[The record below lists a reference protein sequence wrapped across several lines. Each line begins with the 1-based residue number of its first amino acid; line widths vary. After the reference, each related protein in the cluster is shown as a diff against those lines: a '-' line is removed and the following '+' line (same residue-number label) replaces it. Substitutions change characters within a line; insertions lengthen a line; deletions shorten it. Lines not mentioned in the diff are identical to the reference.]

1 MGFSIITNMAALGV
15 ARKTADSYAALY
27 KSMERLAS
35 GLKINRASDNPA
47 GLVISEQFRSRIA
60 SLNQEIEN
68 TTQLI
73 NKYETASSTVMEMR
87 SQLTELRTLAV
98 GAANEGVNDA
108 SSQAA
113 YVQASAYIVAGYN
126 DTADSAVYNGHKM
139 LDGSEGSLA
148 NVSKLEN
155 ISLSSAE
162 NAEAAIVV
170 IDEAIAELDAV
181 QIDLGA
187 TQKND
192 LESRRSSLE
201 VTAQNLQAADSLLRD
216 LDYALEVANMV
227 GEMIKVQT
235 SLALMSHTKIQANSV
250 LKMLSTK

>member
-1 MGFSIITNMAALGV
+1 MVFSINTNMVALGV
-15 ARKTADSYAALY
+15 ANKTRDAYAALY
-27 KSMERLAS
+27 KSMERLSS
-35 GLKINRASDNPA
+35 GLKINWASDNPA
-47 GLVISEQFRSRIA
+47 GLVISEQFRARIA
-60 SLNQEIEN
+60 SLNQEVEN

-98 GAANEGVNDA
+98 GAANEGFNDPA
-108 SSQAA
+108 SQAA
-113 YVQASAYIVAGYN
+113 YVQASGYIVASYN
-126 DTADSAVYNGHKM
+126 DMADSTVYNGNK
-139 LDGSEGSLA
+139 LFDGSEGSLA
-148 NVSKLEN
+148 NVNKLEN

-192 LESRRSSLE
+192 LESRRSTLQ

-227 GEMIKVQT
+227 GEMIKVQA
-235 SLALMSHTKIQANSV
+235 SLALMSHTNIQANLV